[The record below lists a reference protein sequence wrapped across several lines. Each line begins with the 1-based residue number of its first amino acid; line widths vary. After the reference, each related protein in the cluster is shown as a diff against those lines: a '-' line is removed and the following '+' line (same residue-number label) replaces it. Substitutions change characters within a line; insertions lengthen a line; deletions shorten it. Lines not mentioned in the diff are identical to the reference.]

1 MIRMKAVIQ
10 RVSQSQVTVG
20 GSVVSTIKNGLLIF
34 LGVKKGDT
42 EEHATKL
49 ADRCLNMR
57 IFEDTDNKFNLSV
70 IDVHGDVL
78 VVPQFTLL
86 ADTSHGRRPSFIDAE
101 EPHEAERLYRFF
113 IKTLNRVGITAK
125 GGRFGESMLVSLQN
139 RGPVTIIVEE

>member
-1 MIRMKAVIQ
+1 MRMKAVIQ
-10 RVSQSQVTVG
+10 RVSQSQVSVG
-20 GSVVSTIKNGLLIF
+20 NSIISTIKNGLLIF

-42 EEHATKL
+42 EEHAKKL

-57 IFEDTDNKFNLSV
+57 IFEDTDNKFNLS
-70 IDVHGDVL
+70 IKDVHGEML

-101 EPHEAERLYRFF
+101 EPREAERLYALF
-113 IKTLNRVGITAK
+113 IKTVNSAGITAK

-139 RGPVTIIVEE
+139 RGPVTIIMEE